1 MTEDTHIKLIQV
13 MNFLNSSQKNS
24 SQKDLL
30 FSVKNDK
37 LVYTID
43 NITYLCGLDDIK
55 QAMDIGI
62 TDE

>member
-1 MTEDTHIKLIQV
+1 MTEDTIKLIQV
-13 MNFLNSSQKNS
+13 MNLLNS

-43 NITYLCGLDDIK
+43 NITYLCGLEDIK
-55 QAMDIGI
+55 QAMNIGI
-62 TDE
+62 GNE

>member
-13 MNFLNSSQKNS
+13 MNLLNS

-43 NITYLCGLDDIK
+43 NITYLCGLEDIK
-55 QAMDIGI
+55 QAMNIGI
-62 TDE
+62 GNEQ

>member
-1 MTEDTHIKLIQV
+1 MTEDTIKLIQV
-13 MNFLNSSQKNS
+13 MNLLNS

-55 QAMDIGI
+55 QAMNIGI
-62 TDE
+62 TDEQ

>member
-1 MTEDTHIKLIQV
+1 MTEDTIKLIQV

-24 SQKDLL
+24 SQKHLL

-55 QAMDIGI
+55 QAMNIGI
-62 TDE
+62 TDEQ

>member
-1 MTEDTHIKLIQV
+1 MTEDTIKLIQV
-13 MNFLNSSQKNS
+13 MNLLNSG
-24 SQKDLL
+24 QKDLL

>member
-1 MTEDTHIKLIQV
+1 
-13 MNFLNSSQKNS
+13 MNLLNS

>member
-1 MTEDTHIKLIQV
+1 MTEDTIKLIQV
-13 MNFLNSSQKNS
+13 MNLLNS

>member
-1 MTEDTHIKLIQV
+1 MTEDTIKLIQV

-24 SQKDLL
+24 SQNKHLL

-43 NITYLCGLDDIK
+43 NITYLCGLEDIK
-55 QAMDIGI
+55 QAMNIGI
-62 TDE
+62 GNE

>member
-1 MTEDTHIKLIQV
+1 MTEDTIKLIQV
-13 MNFLNSSQKNS
+13 MNLLNS

-43 NITYLCGLDDIK
+43 NITYLCGLEDIK
-55 QAMDIGI
+55 QAMNIGI
-62 TDE
+62 GNEQ

>member
-1 MTEDTHIKLIQV
+1 MTENTIKLIQV
-13 MNFLNSSQKNS
+13 MNLLNS

-55 QAMDIGI
+55 QAMNIGI
-62 TDE
+62 TDEQ

>member
-13 MNFLNSSQKNS
+13 MNFLNS

-43 NITYLCGLDDIK
+43 NITYLCGLEDIK
-55 QAMDIGI
+55 QAMNIGI
-62 TDE
+62 GNE

>member
-13 MNFLNSSQKNS
+13 MNFLNS

-55 QAMDIGI
+55 QAMNIGI

>member
-1 MTEDTHIKLIQV
+1 MTEDTIKLIQV
-13 MNFLNSSQKNS
+13 MNLLNS

-55 QAMDIGI
+55 QAMNIGI

>member
-13 MNFLNSSQKNS
+13 MNLLNS

-55 QAMDIGI
+55 QAMNIGI
-62 TDE
+62 TDEQ

>member
-1 MTEDTHIKLIQV
+1 MTEDTIKLIQV

-24 SQKDLL
+24 SQKDLF
-30 FSVKNDK
+30 FSVKNNN

-43 NITYLCGLDDIK
+43 NITYLCGLEDIK
-55 QAMDIGI
+55 QAMNIGI